1 MWRLKIGDGGK
12 DPYIFTTNNFV
23 GRQIWEFEVED
34 GTEEEKAQIETAR
47 QNFFNNRFH
56 QKANADLFWRFQV
69 LREKNFKQGIGC
81 VKMDEAE
88 EIRNEKVRRTIKRAT
103 HYLSALQASDGHW
116 PAQIAGPLFYIQP
129 LVFCMYITGHLNTV
143 FSKEHQKEIL
153 RYIFNHQV
161 LGLYDWSG
169 INPMPPEFW
178 FFPSFLPM
186 HADPNGEAFKK
197 HLARVPDYL
206 WIAEDGMTMQSI
218 GSQVWDATLTIQAL
232 LATNLIE
239 EIAPVLARAHY
250 FIKESQVKD
259 NPSGDFKSMYHH
271 ISKGSWTFSSQDEGL
286 GVSDCSAEGLKC
298 CLLLSTLPSELV
310 GEKIESQRLYD
321 CVNFLL
327 SLQSK
332 KGGVSGWEPIRGQDW
347 LEVLNPSEMFANVI
361 VEHEYVECTAST
373 IQALVLFRKLYPMH
387 RKEEIENFIAKAI
400 RFLED
405 TQTEDGGWYASWGLC
420 FIYGTCFA
428 LGGLSA
434 AGKTYDNC
442 VAIRK
447 AVKFLL
453 RIQREDGGWGES
465 HLSYP
470 QQGER
475 DPTPLHRGAKVLI
488 NSQLEDGDWPQ
499 QVGNHRNI
507 FEHWLV
513 TLSNV

>member
-1 MWRLKIGDGGK
+1 
-12 DPYIFTTNNFV
+12 
-23 GRQIWEFEVED
+23 
-34 GTEEEKAQIETAR
+34 
-47 QNFFNNRFH
+47 
-56 QKANADLFWRFQV
+56 
-69 LREKNFKQGIGC
+69 
-81 VKMDEAE
+81 
-88 EIRNEKVRRTIKRAT
+88 
-103 HYLSALQASDGHW
+103 
-116 PAQIAGPLFYIQP
+116 
-129 LVFCMYITGHLNTV
+129 MYCTV
-143 FSKEHQKEIL
+143 FSYICMRIL
-153 RYIFNHQV
+153 GEEADGGQHNACLRARNWILDHGGATYIPSWGKTWLSV

-186 HADPNGEAFKK
+186 HAEHFLNMDSISTVQPSSSALNSTSKTSPVVFNHVWSMLVCWIEDPNGEAFKK

-206 WIAEDGMTMQSI
+206 WIAEDGMTMQI
-218 GSQVWDATLTIQAL
+218 TGSQVWDATFTIQAL

-259 NPSGDFKSMYHH
+259 NPSGDFKSMYRH

-310 GEKIESQRLYD
+310 GEKIEPQRLYD

-405 TQTEDGGWYASWGLC
+405 TQTKDGGWYGSWGIC
-420 FIYGTCFA
+420 FIYGTFFA
-428 LGGLSA
+428 LGGLFA

-442 VAIRK
+442 AAIGK

-465 HLSYP
+465 ILSCP

-513 TLSNV
+513 TLSNVQEYLPIVGTS